1 MVDSITKTLG
11 VGSGIDIQALVTSLV
26 DAQFDTRTKLLDKRE
41 ETLTAQVS
49 AVSQLKNGITGF
61 NSALKSLV
69 TGGTLQTQP
78 TSANS
83 AIVKVSALAGAKLS
97 GLNATVEVRALAS
110 AQVASTA
117 TAVPAGTRIGTGT
130 LQFAFADGTSVA
142 PITIGD
148 GDATLSG
155 IAAKINAAGIGITA
169 SVVSDSTGDRLV
181 MKGATGEAKA
191 FTLTATETA
200 GDEGLAALNV
210 GGGATGTQI
219 VSAAADAVVAV
230 DGVEV
235 RRASNV
241 ITDLLPGVR
250 LELQTAAV
258 GTKVAIG
265 SAPSTAAL
273 SQAVNDV
280 VSTYNELY
288 AMLKEATDPVN
299 GSLARDSGARDM
311 LARLR
316 QLTTINLTGTDD
328 SIPNSL
334 AAIGVVT
341 NRDGTLSLDSA
352 KLATQLAKAP
362 DAIEAMF
369 ADRGDG
375 TGLSSALNAITV
387 AVTSRTTGLGAS
399 ETRYSQAQTT
409 LGEDRDKLS
418 ADEDKTRTRLTQQ
431 FGSMD
436 AKVAAYKSTQ
446 SFLEQQIAAWNSSND

>member
-1 MVDSITKTLG
+1 MVDSIAKTLG
-11 VGSGIDIQALVTSLV
+11 VGSGIDIQALVTSLL
-26 DAQFDTRTKLLDKRE
+26 DAQFDTRTKQLDQRE

-61 NSALKSLV
+61 NTALKSLV

-78 TSANS
+78 TSANTS
-83 AIVKVSALAGAKLS
+83 IVKVSALAGAKLS
-97 GLNATVEVRALAS
+97 GLSATVEVRALAS

-117 TAVPAGTRIGTGT
+117 AAIPAGTRIGTGT

-155 IAAKINAAGIGITA
+155 IAAKITAAGIGITA
-169 SVVSDSTGDRLV
+169 SVVSDSTGERLV
-181 MKGATGEAKA
+181 MKGASGEAKA
-191 FTLTATETA
+191 FTLAASETA

-210 GGGATGTQI
+210 GGGATGTEI
-219 VSAAADAVVAV
+219 VSEAADAVVAV

-235 RRASNV
+235 RRSANV
-241 ITDLLPGVR
+241 ITDLIPGVR
-250 LELQTAAV
+250 LDLQSAAI
-258 GTKVAIG
+258 GTRVAIG
-265 SAPSTAAL
+265 STPSTEAL
-273 SQAVNDV
+273 TQAVNDV

-288 AMLKEATDPVN
+288 AMLEEATDPVS
-299 GSLARDSGARDM
+299 GSLARDPGARDM
-311 LARLR
+311 LSRLR
-316 QLTTINLTGTDD
+316 ELTTVDLTRAGDD
-328 SIPNSL
+328 SPNSL

-352 KLATQLAKAP
+352 KLTAQLAKAP

-369 ADRGDG
+369 TDRGDG
-375 TGLSSALNAITV
+375 TGLSSALNAVTI
-387 AVTSRTTGLGAS
+387 AVTSRTSGLGAS
-399 ETRYSQAQTT
+399 ETRYDKAQTT

-418 ADEDKTRTRLTQQ
+418 ADEETTRTRLTQQ

-436 AKVAAYKSTQ
+436 AKVAVYKSTQ
-446 SFLEQQIAAWNSSND
+446 SFLEQQIAAWNSDD